1 MKRAIALA
9 VLTIAVM
16 TIPALLAAQTPVQ
29 PGPEQMRRHEQ
40 INLFEGTLEK
50 AVTNAARH
58 VAKDV
63 QSRTSNAASFFTGDA
78 RAKGFILD
86 GYGVFVYVE
95 IPALDLSLTMMNY
108 QIEQNLDRLERGAQR
123 KAEADTAKGE
133 ASPVS
138 NRPPEVK
145 PESPT
150 VIPKTNRELLQS
162 VMDTGQNYRN
172 EVKLALTDAMLDFTK
187 NLELKPDEWLSVAA
201 RGSDGALTPGEILQ
215 LTTVVLR
222 IKGSDLS
229 DYLAG
234 RLTREEARAKVEV
247 RQF

>member
-1 MKRAIALA
+1 MITTA
-9 VLTIAVM
+9 VTTA
-16 TIPALLAAQTPVQ
+16 PALVSAQTPVS
-29 PGPEQMRRHEQ
+29 PGTEQLRRHEQ

-63 QSRTSNAASFFTGDA
+63 QAQNSTANFFTGDA

-95 IPALDLSLTMMNY
+95 IPSLDLTLSLM
-108 QIEQNLDRLERGAQR
+108 LERDAAPAEREATQ
-123 KAEADTAKGE
+123 KADADQGKAT

-138 NRPPEVK
+138 EKAPDLKADPV
-145 PESPT
+145 P
-150 VIPKTNRELLQS
+150 VIPKTAREALKS
-162 VMDTGQNYRN
+162 VMDTGQKYRN

-234 RLTREEARAKVEV
+234 RLTRDEARAKVEV

>member
-1 MKRAIALA
+1 VKSAIVMAIMVAMTPVLA
-9 VLTIAVM
+9 QG
-16 TIPALLAAQTPVQ
+16 QTPVQ
-29 PGPEQMRRHEQ
+29 PGPEQQRRHEE
-40 INLFEGTLEK
+40 INLFEGTLER
-50 AVTNAARH
+50 AVTNAAKH

-63 QSRTSNAASFFTGDA
+63 QSRTSNANFFTGDA

-95 IPALDLSLTMMNY
+95 IPALDLTLSLAID
-108 QIEQNLDRLERGAQR
+108 QLERDAQR
-123 KAEADTAKGE
+123 KAEPG
-133 ASPVS
+133 PVS
-138 NRPPEVK
+138 EVRGT
-145 PESPT
+145 PT
-150 VIPKTNRELLQS
+150 YRDALQA
-162 VMDTGQNYRN
+162 VMDTGEKYRN

-187 NLELKPDEWLSVAA
+187 NLQLKPDEWLSVAA

-222 IKGSDLS
+222 VKGSDLA

-234 RLTREEARAKVEV
+234 KLTKEEARAKVEV

>member
-1 MKRAIALA
+1 MKRAIAVA
-9 VLTIAVM
+9 VIMTAV
-16 TIPALLAAQTPVQ
+16 TTAPAVVSAQTPV
-29 PGPEQMRRHEQ
+29 PPAAEQLRRHEQ

-63 QSRTSNAASFFTGDA
+63 QAQNSTANFFTGDA

-95 IPALDLSLTMMNY
+95 IPSLDLTLSLM
-108 QIEQNLDRLERGAQR
+108 LERDAPLPVPERDATQ
-123 KAEADTAKGE
+123 KAEADQGKGT

-138 NRPPEVK
+138 DRTPDTKVDPV
-145 PESPT
+145 P
-150 VIPKTNRELLQS
+150 VIPKTAREALKS
-162 VMDTGQNYRN
+162 VMDTGQKYRN

-201 RGSDGALTPGEILQ
+201 RGSDGALTQGEILQ

-234 RLTREEARAKVEV
+234 RLTRDEARAKVEV

>member
-1 MKRAIALA
+1 VKSAIAA
-9 VLTIAVM
+9 AVVLTLV
-16 TIPALLAAQTPVQ
+16 PGFVGAQTAVQ
-29 PGPEQMRRHEQ
+29 PNAEQLRRHEQ
-40 INLFEGTLEK
+40 INLFEGTLER

-63 QSRTSNAASFFTGDA
+63 QSHTNNANFFSGEA

-95 IPALDLSLTMMNY
+95 IPALDLTLSIMID
-108 QIEQNLDRLERGAQR
+108 QLDRQQQLQQQR
-123 KAEADTAKGE
+123 AEPG
-133 ASPVS
+133 PVS
-138 NRPPEVK
+138 NNPDGKIEPKVEPKVVMPP
-145 PESPT
+145 T
-150 VIPKTNRELLQS
+150 AREALQA
-162 VMDTGQNYRN
+162 VMDTGQKYRN
-172 EVKLALTDAMLDFTK
+172 EVKLALTDAMLDFAK

-201 RGSDGALTPGEILQ
+201 RGSEGALTPGEIFQ

-222 IKGSDLS
+222 VKGSDLA

-234 RLTREEARAKVEV
+234 RLTKEDARAKVEL

>member
-1 MKRAIALA
+1 MKSAIAAA
-9 VLTIAVM
+9 VVM
-16 TIPALLAAQTPVQ
+16 TLVPAFAGAQTAVQ
-29 PGPEQMRRHEQ
+29 PNAEQLRRHEQ
-40 INLFEGTLEK
+40 INLFEGTLER

-63 QSRTSNAASFFTGDA
+63 QSHTNNANFFSGEA

-95 IPALDLSLTMMNY
+95 IPALDLTLSIMID
-108 QIEQNLDRLERGAQR
+108 QLDKQQQR
-123 KAEADTAKGE
+123 AEPG
-133 ASPVS
+133 PVS
-138 NRPPEVK
+138 NNPDGKTEPKVEPKVTM
-145 PESPT
+145 PT
-150 VIPKTNRELLQS
+150 TAREALQA
-162 VMDTGQNYRN
+162 VMDTGQKYRN
-172 EVKLALTDAMLDFTK
+172 EVKLALTDAMLDFAK

-201 RGSDGALTPGEILQ
+201 RGSDGALTPGEIFQ

-222 IKGSDLS
+222 VKGSDLA

-234 RLTREEARAKVEV
+234 RLTKEDARAKVEL